1 MRKNKKIS
9 TENLYFGRIASCT
22 LIGYTPIGN
31 LPTFLCRDREFALG
45 DLGFTIVRKQSTS
58 AYDIFNNTEYPLFQY
73 ANSEDIAVLL
83 ISPLDSSFGSK
94 IRYKDAEIILK
105 AFKDIISE
113 NKPEENENNISK
125 VKTKN

>member
-9 TENLYFGRIASCT
+9 TKNLYIGRIVSCT

-31 LPTFLCRDREFALG
+31 PVLLG
-45 DLGFTIVRKQSTS
+45 EVKPDEVGFTIVRKRIVS

-73 ANSEDIAVLL
+73 SDFRDIAVSL
-83 ISPLDSSFGSK
+83 ILPLDSSFGSK
-94 IRYKDAEIILK
+94 IRYKDAEKILET
-105 AFKDIISE
+105 FKDIISE
-113 NKPEENENNISK
+113 KRTEENENNISK

>member
-9 TENLYFGRIASCT
+9 TENLYIGRVVSCT
-22 LIGYTPIGN
+22 LIDYTPIVY
-31 LPTFLCRDREFALG
+31 PVFLGANRKFKLDEV
-45 DLGFTIVRKQSTS
+45 GFTIVRKKSIS

-73 ANSEDIAVLL
+73 SDYREIAVSL
-83 ISPLDSSFGSK
+83 ILPLDSSFGNK
-94 IRYKDAEIILK
+94 IRYKDAEKILET
-105 AFKDIISE
+105 FKDIISE